1 MNVGSPYP
9 EGCKRTRETTAAF
22 GAQFHPPT
30 HLLQSPC
37 KAAHGRLLCYFK
49 QLGHSTAQSRQV
61 PPSDQSCLHRESINR
76 QKAQS
81 PSDVVHP
88 TWVPLVL
95 LTTLLGNQPE
105 NGAHG
110 KPAWLI
116 GERIK
121 KRDVSA
127 QPADLLAAAIPLDSL
142 SVLCM
147 RDYRHAC
154 RFFRLLHGCSAI
166 RFFANALVLFLS

>member
-1 MNVGSPYP
+1 MGDHSSVRGSVP
-9 EGCKRTRETTAAF
+9 
-22 GAQFHPPT
+22 PPT

-49 QLGHSTAQSRQV
+49 QLGHSKAPSRQV

-76 QKAQS
+76 QKARS

-88 TWVPLVL
+88 TSVPLVL

-116 GERIK
+116 GKRIK
-121 KRDVSA
+121 KRNVSA
-127 QPADLLAAAIPLDSL
+127 QPPDLLAAAIPLDSL

-166 RFFANALVLFLS
+166 RSFANALVLFLA